1 MSPTTLVGYLAG
13 AVGTVLMLPQV
24 AHSWRTRHVDDLSL
38 TMVCLYVV
46 NCGLWLAFGLL
57 AGVRP
62 VWVTNAA
69 ALAIS
74 LVQFGLKMRFARPTG
89 QRLGSPTTGS

>member
-1 MSPTTLVGYLAG
+1 MSLTALVGYLAG

-24 AHSWRTRHVDDLSL
+24 VQSWRTRQVDDLSL

-74 LVQFGLKMRFARPTG
+74 LAQLGLKVRFARPA
-89 QRLGSPTTGS
+89 RRRPGSPP